1 MIPVGVFLNQISRFE
16 EVYELGSGPSE
27 LESCPNSRW
36 INENGTSVL
45 RVVDGRGSGHVT
57 TMAGRTAGVY
67 INENEA
73 CAFGAESQDYVKKN
87 DQRFSLQPGMQSK
100 SYRYVHSCGLQRS
113 RLVPATRNLVAPT

>member
-1 MIPVGVFLNQISRFE
+1 MCYYCLLDHAGLVAPITRIQIKMIPVGVFLNQISRFE

-67 INENEA
+67 IMHE
-73 CAFGAESQDYVKKN
+73 CAAGVMSSGRADV
-87 DQRFSLQPGMQSK
+87 DHTCHQS
-100 SYRYVHSCGLQRS
+100 SCGIQGVRVCKL
-113 RLVPATRNLVAPT
+113 